1 MVDRAQLSVTW
12 VSSRRDDGLRLPN
25 IRVLANTGR
34 AGSGSSASGRSWVL
48 VAGWQTCQ
56 IVSSP
61 SQLRGGLT
69 GLSVYQST
77 WRVKGC
83 RMRDNVSGSM
93 WQCVYRSRLLGQ
105 FRWMVLDE
113 RDVWME

>member
-25 IRVLANTGR
+25 IRVLANNREGGLGVVGFGPLLG
-34 AGSGSSASGRSWVL
+34 AGCRLADL
-48 VAGWQTCQ
+48 PD
-56 IVSSP
+56 SSP

-77 WRVKGC
+77 WGVKGC